1 MYCCGYYLRNL
12 CNATKFPSWEIHD
25 PVGLLRAVL
34 DAWRAEKTKAQGDD
48 TMSFAEASRIL
59 GLDISNKTAIQAM
72 NKKMLRKTYF
82 KLARMYHPDRNPSVG
97 KEVFE
102 KINEAYE
109 RMILFI
115 DGRVSKEEVSAVDK
129 YLNSHSDGNIDLVNL
144 ILLFK
149 GSNCSV

>member
-1 MYCCGYYLRNL
+1 MQLYQVSLLGNSRSRW
-12 CNATKFPSWEIHD
+12 PSACR
-25 PVGLLRAVL
+25 V

-59 GLDISNKTAIQAM
+59 GLDTSNKAAVQAM
-72 NKKMLRKTYF
+72 NKKCCERHG

-115 DGRVSKEEVSAVDK
+115 DGGFPGRS
-129 YLNSHSDGNIDLVNL
+129 
-144 ILLFK
+144 
-149 GSNCSV
+149 